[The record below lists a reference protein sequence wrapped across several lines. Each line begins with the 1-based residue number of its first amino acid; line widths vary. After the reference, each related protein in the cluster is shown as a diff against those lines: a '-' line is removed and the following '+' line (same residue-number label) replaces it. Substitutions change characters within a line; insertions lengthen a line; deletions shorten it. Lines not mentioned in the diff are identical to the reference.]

1 MQLSKNI
8 KVFLIAFVDNHNLL
22 VNKYAIIVAIQKS
35 NDKIS
40 LLLEYSSKYETIV
53 MRLWIDS
60 RDGVLLVS
68 LKKLLD
74 IWAVQY

>member
-60 RDGVLLVS
+60 RDDVLLVS